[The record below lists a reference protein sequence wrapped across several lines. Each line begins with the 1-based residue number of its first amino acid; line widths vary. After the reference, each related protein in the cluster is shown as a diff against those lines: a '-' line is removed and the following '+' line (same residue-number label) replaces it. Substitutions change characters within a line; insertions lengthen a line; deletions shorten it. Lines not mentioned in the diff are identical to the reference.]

1 MASSAASTASPSM
14 GANALCQKALHGSL
28 CRFSSV
34 LVAAV
39 VLASGCQKP
48 ASPSSGLPFY
58 NTADF
63 TAVWLD
69 PSGPGAE
76 KIHRIAAFSLTN
88 QLGQTVTDQSLRG
101 RIYVANFFFARC
113 QSICPKMA
121 THFRKIQAATRDD
134 DAVVLLSHSV
144 DPERDTLQSLQE
156 YAAQNKVMPGKWHL
170 LTGDREAMYRLARQ
184 SYFAE
189 KSLGLTK
196 TSDEFLHTE
205 NMFLIDRHGRIRGIY
220 NATLEVEADRI
231 LEDIRLLHTES

>member
-1 MASSAASTASPSM
+1 VARRFSCVLVAVMVLASA
-14 GANALCQKALHGSL
+14 CQKAE
-28 CRFSSV
+28 
-34 LVAAV
+34 
-39 VLASGCQKP
+39 
-48 ASPSSGLPFY
+48 SPSSGLPFY

-69 PSGPGAE
+69 PSAAGAE
-76 KIHRIAAFSLTN
+76 QIHRIAAFSLTN

-101 RIYVANFFFARC
+101 RLYVANFFFARC

-121 THFRKIQAATRDD
+121 TQFRKIQAATRDD
-134 DAVVLLSHSV
+134 DAVVLVSHSV

-156 YAAQNKVMPGKWHL
+156 YAAQNKVTAGKWHL
-170 LTGDREAMYRLARQ
+170 LTGDREAIYRLARQ

-231 LEDIRLLHTES
+231 LEDIRLLRTES